1 LPPKAAKKEPG
12 SVLLGLEGFFGMGFS
27 AFFGMGFEAGAGV
40 GAGAGAAA
48 FDFLVDFLLAPF
60 GLMY

>member
-12 SVLLGLEGFFGMGFS
+12 SAFFGLGGFFEMGFS
-27 AFFGMGFEAGAGV
+27 AFFGMGFEAGAG
-40 GAGAGAAA
+40 AGAGAAA
-48 FDFLVDFLLAPF
+48 LDFLVDFFLEPF